1 MTDVLQFIAAL
12 VCYSALILVPGGA
25 FAALLHFL
33 LSLPMQRRDRG
44 LFFLDIVETA
54 LNRGQA
60 VEAAILSAAEMRDR
74 VMGAQ
79 FYLFAAHI
87 ENGARFGEALEETP
101 EFLPAQVNAILR
113 AGEQMG
119 DIKRVLPACREV
131 LRVPPDPV
139 RSTMHYMVTI
149 LLLFAVISS
158 LMIWLVATFVFPR
171 FKEVAH
177 ASSVKLWPISEFV
190 FNHVLYLI
198 AFEAV
203 VLMALLGLSVVY
215 IGGPGLTRLFKFRHF
230 PVIDWAAW
238 RLSWKRKK
246 LQRTFSAMLA
256 VLLDGGMP
264 EGEAVRLAGDC
275 TANHVCRKR
284 ADRVVAAL
292 QQGTKLDEAVRV
304 FDDSGE
310 YHWRLKN
317 ATHARGVFLNALQG
331 WHEALEAKAF
341 QQQETTAHATMSGIV
356 ILNGVVVALFATA
369 LFGVLVAIIDG
380 ELSL

>member
-44 LFFLDIVETA
+44 LFFLDIVETD

-317 ATHARGVFLNALQG
+317 ATHARGGFLNALQG

>member
-1 MTDVLQFIAAL
+1 MIDALQFIAAL
-12 VCYSALILVPGGA
+12 IWYAALILVPGGA
-25 FAALLHFL
+25 FAVLLHFL

-60 VEAAILSAAEMRDR
+60 LEAAVLSAAEMRDR
-74 VMGAQ
+74 VMGVQ

-101 EFLPAQVNAILR
+101 AFLPPQVNAILR
-113 AGEQMG
+113 AGEKMG
-119 DIKRVLPACREV
+119 NIKRVLPACREV

-171 FKEVAH
+171 FKEVAT
-177 ASSVKLWPISEFV
+177 AASVKLWPISEFV

-203 VLMALLGLSVVY
+203 VLMALVGLTVVY
-215 IGGPGLTRLFKFRHF
+215 IGGPGLTRFFKFRHF
-230 PVIDWAAW
+230 PVIDWLGW

-264 EGEAVRLAGDC
+264 EGEAVKLAGDC
-275 TANHVCRKR
+275 TANDLCRKR
-284 ADRVVAAL
+284 AGRVIGSL
-292 QQGTKLDEAVRV
+292 QQGTKLDDAVRV

-317 ATHARGVFLNALQG
+317 ATHARGGFLNALQG
-331 WHEALEAKAF
+331 WHEALDAKAF